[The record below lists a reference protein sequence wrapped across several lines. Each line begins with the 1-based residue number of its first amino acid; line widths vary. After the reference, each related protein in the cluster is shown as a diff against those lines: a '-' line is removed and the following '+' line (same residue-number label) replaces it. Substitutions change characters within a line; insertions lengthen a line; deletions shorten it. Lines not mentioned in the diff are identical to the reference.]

1 MPSETKDK
9 DHDSTYTV
17 SRTGTFTDEA
27 CRGAGCLLTHT
38 RCCFWGVKTLY
49 NQSVEPTAEYCEHT
63 QHH

>member
-49 NQSVEPTAEYCEHT
+49 N
-63 QHH
+63 